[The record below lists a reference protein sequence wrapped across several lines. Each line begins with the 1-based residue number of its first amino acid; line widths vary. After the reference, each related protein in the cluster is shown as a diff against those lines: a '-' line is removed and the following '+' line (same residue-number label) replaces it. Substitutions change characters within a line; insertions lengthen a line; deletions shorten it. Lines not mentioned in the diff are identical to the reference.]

1 MIHKLN
7 YYGLPIKFFTSY
19 LRQRAQYVQIGDSKS
34 ETGQVLNGIHQGTI
48 LGPLIYLLYCNDM
61 PSNTKLSAY
70 LFADDTSLFNE
81 AETQKE
87 LFEST
92 NKELDKLSDWFS
104 SNKLS
109 INAKKTRFQI
119 FHSPG
124 ELEDMKLFLMGNEIE
139 RCWEG
144 GNEKFFKLVGIRLDE
159 GLTYRYQIAHV
170 RQKVAQSLSLIIRSK
185 AFLSYRAKL
194 LLYSSLIKS
203 QLTYCVSIWGGACKT
218 YLDKLIS
225 LQKKAIRI
233 VVGAPYNS
241 HTQPLFG
248 KLKVLEFSDLY
259 KLSLIKLA
267 NSKINPTY
275 DTPKSPFECF
285 KIQPA
290 TVTRSNKTTN
300 LIIPFCSTKSLER
313 LCIHQV
319 PFIYNNLNYLTLLDK
334 SANITDLFHS
344 TSIDKYRIFI
354 CQKRNCYSCKR

>member
-1 MIHKLN
+1 
-7 YYGLPIKFFTSY
+7 
-19 LRQRAQYVQIGDSKS
+19 
-34 ETGQVLNGIHQGTI
+34 
-48 LGPLIYLLYCNDM
+48 M

-218 YLDKLIS
+218 VHQSWCSVIFVLGKNLVLS
-225 LQKKAIRI
+225 
-233 VVGAPYNS
+233 GWCNS
-241 HTQPLFG
+241 
-248 KLKVLEFSDLY
+248 
-259 KLSLIKLA
+259 I
-267 NSKINPTY
+267 
-275 DTPKSPFECF
+275 
-285 KIQPA
+285 
-290 TVTRSNKTTN
+290 
-300 LIIPFCSTKSLER
+300 
-313 LCIHQV
+313 
-319 PFIYNNLNYLTLLDK
+319 
-334 SANITDLFHS
+334 LFH
-344 TSIDKYRIFI
+344 
-354 CQKRNCYSCKR
+354 